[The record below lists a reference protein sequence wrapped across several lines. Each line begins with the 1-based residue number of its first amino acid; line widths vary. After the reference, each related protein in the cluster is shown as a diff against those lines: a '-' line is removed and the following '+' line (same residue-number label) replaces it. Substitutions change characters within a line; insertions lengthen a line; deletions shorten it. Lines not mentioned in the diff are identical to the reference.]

1 MMQLLRSARQ
11 RGATIASALILLV
24 ALSSCGKYGA
34 FERDTTVVDGVASAD
49 LTARFPGQAPPD
61 RARRGAPGAQVYPG
75 SSGPADA
82 TPSGPVAEGVTPRS
96 GEGFDINFN
105 NAEISAVAK
114 TLLGDTLGV
123 TYSIDPRVQ
132 GTISLSSGRPIPRDE
147 IVPLLETVLK
157 FAGATLVREGGLYKV
172 TPTNEEMG
180 VGSTDRFPRGRLARG
195 HGLTV
200 LPLRYVAAPTVMRA
214 LDSFAVRP
222 GMLRIDQ
229 GRNLLLIVGTS
240 PERMRAVEA
249 ALALDVDWMRNQS
262 VGIFPVSSTN
272 PETVIAELQNI
283 FDTGKEGA
291 AGPLVRFQPVLRL
304 NAVLAIAQTP
314 GMIDQVRRWVTR
326 LDRADHENSSVRVY
340 RVRFGNARV
349 MAGILREVF
358 TGQSSGLGLPGSSD
372 VSQLTPGSSTQ
383 RATSD
388 GAPTLMGGS
397 SRSTSSTSSNG
408 TSSSSQNSP
417 NSTSEF
423 RRPGDPNANGLP
435 PLGSSGGS
443 QNPLLANVRITADTA
458 NNALLIYANR
468 DQYKIVERA
477 IFELDRAPLQ
487 VAIDVT
493 IAEIT
498 LKNDLQYGVQFYIKG
513 NPSASLGF
521 GINDVLPSLVPGMG
535 NIVFGARDDPR
546 VVINAL
552 RKITDVKV
560 LSSPSLVVVDN
571 QQAMLQVGDEVPI
584 ATQSSQSTVTPGAPI
599 VNTIEMRNT
608 GVILRVTPRV
618 NANGAV
624 MLDIIQEISNVVRGE
639 TSLTPTISQRRIQ
652 SSISVASGQTVLLG
666 GLISTRQERGKSGLP
681 ILSDI
686 KLIGDLLGQHSN
698 LSDRTE
704 LIMFIRPQVIRDG
717 VDAQLVAEE
726 LRSKLQLLNRGRP
739 AGPRR

>member
-1 MMQLLRSARQ
+1 M
-11 RGATIASALILLV
+11 
-24 ALSSCGKYGA
+24 
-34 FERDTTVVDGVASAD
+34 
-49 LTARFPGQAPPD
+49 
-61 RARRGAPGAQVYPG
+61 
-75 SSGPADA
+75 
-82 TPSGPVAEGVTPRS
+82 
-96 GEGFDINFN
+96 
-105 NAEISAVAK
+105 
-114 TLLGDTLGV
+114 
-123 TYSIDPRVQ
+123 
-132 GTISLSSGRPIPRDE
+132 GT
-147 IVPLLETVLK
+147 
-157 FAGATLVREGGLYKV
+157 
-172 TPTNEEMG
+172 N
-180 VGSTDRFPRGRLARG
+180 
-195 HGLTV
+195 
-200 LPLRYVAAPTVMRA
+200 
-214 LDSFAVRP
+214 
-222 GMLRIDQ
+222 
-229 GRNLLLIVGTS
+229 
-240 PERMRAVEA
+240 
-249 ALALDVDWMRNQS
+249 
-262 VGIFPVSSTN
+262 
-272 PETVIAELQNI
+272 
-283 FDTGKEGA
+283 
-291 AGPLVRFQPVLRL
+291 
-304 NAVLAIAQTP
+304 
-314 GMIDQVRRWVTR
+314 
-326 LDRADHENSSVRVY
+326 
-340 RVRFGNARV
+340 
-349 MAGILREVF
+349 
-358 TGQSSGLGLPGSSD
+358 
-372 VSQLTPGSSTQ
+372 
-383 RATSD
+383 
-388 GAPTLMGGS
+388 
-397 SRSTSSTSSNG
+397 
-408 TSSSSQNSP
+408 SSSQSSDGSP
-417 NSTSEF
+417 SEF

-435 PLGSSGGS
+435 PLGGSGGS

-468 DQYKIVERA
+468 DQYKIIERA
-477 IFELDRAPLQ
+477 IFELDRAPMQ

-521 GINDVLPSLVPGMG
+521 GINDVLPTLVPGMG

-739 AGPRR
+739 AGPPRR